1 MPTMSHNPEQRA
13 IWHGT
18 KTSLGVKLATSA
30 RYFKA
35 RKLGHYGVSSTPTS
49 AKRGITYARPLPDY
63 VRTSGIA
70 RYINSR

>member
-1 MPTMSHNPEQRA
+1 MPTMSHTAEQRA

-18 KTSLGVKLATSA
+18 KTSLGEKLSTFK

-35 RKLGHYGVSSTPTS
+35 RKLGHYGVSATPTS
-49 AKRGITYARPLPDY
+49 AKRGITYAYPLPDW

-70 RYINSR
+70 RYINRR